1 MCYTVTNITRRTGY
15 GQHGDYLFGWQSDAL
30 QRGMEALKT
39 ASCQNANCPT
49 LKMQA
54 TNKARACT
62 KAQIVKEDVGLNG
75 CKYPTLFY
83 SATESNLL
91 FLGIK
96 ELPGAVQVT
105 Y

>member
-1 MCYTVTNITRRTGY
+1 
-15 GQHGDYLFGWQSDAL
+15 
-30 QRGMEALKT
+30 
-39 ASCQNANCPT
+39 
-49 LKMQA
+49 MQA